1 MPVTRVVILLCAL
14 FLYICFY
21 VSKKKR
27 YSDCTKVTPL
37 ETIIN
42 HEITFPD
49 VKTVEERLSMQ
60 KFGQILSKI
69 NRIRPV
75 GSENHRLVR
84 EFIERELH
92 ERGWQVSEDSFTEST
107 VVGERVFTNII
118 AINKPAAS
126 RRIILACHYE
136 SKNLDGF
143 FGTIDSAV
151 PCSIILNIASSLVDI
166 FQASKADIAV
176 NLIFFDG
183 EEAFKVWTDTDSL
196 YGSRHLAEK
205 MARTNSEGCSDL
217 SRIDLFV
224 LLDLVGAAGHPFP
237 QYVHCDSRIYD
248 MLSKIENLSKPLFL
262 PSTYGFGAGPGRSYF
277 SSVIRDDIQD
287 DHKPFLDR
295 GVPVLHLIPAPF
307 PPQWHKTTDTIEN
320 VDMKSIHDIQLVV
333 ATFLCQF
340 LRISPSQIR
349 SSPHL
354 L

>member
-1 MPVTRVVILLCAL
+1 
-14 FLYICFY
+14 
-21 VSKKKR
+21 
-27 YSDCTKVTPL
+27 
-37 ETIIN
+37 
-42 HEITFPD
+42 
-49 VKTVEERLSMQ
+49 MQ

-248 MLSKIENLSKPLFL
+248 MLSKIGGPPSHHFRKIELRISICVSRRLGIVIPRVVPLWCAASHTLTTVFL
-262 PSTYGFGAGPGRSYF
+262 
-277 SSVIRDDIQD
+277 
-287 DHKPFLDR
+287 